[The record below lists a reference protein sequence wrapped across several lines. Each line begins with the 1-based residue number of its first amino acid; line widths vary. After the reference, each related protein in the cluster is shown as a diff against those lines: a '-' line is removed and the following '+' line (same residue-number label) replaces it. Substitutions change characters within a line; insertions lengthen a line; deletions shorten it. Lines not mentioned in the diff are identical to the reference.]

1 MLWFW
6 QRWRK
11 RLPSLPLPGL
21 PDNFLFQAQ
30 FLPIPP
36 PPSSSQ
42 LLSVPHK
49 YLVENN
55 RQLGW
60 PSDRRWATWRGAPT
74 SQNHSSL
81 WQLISCESLEWRSF
95 WWCLLWSLVNIILTH
110 WILLFDSRFVMFSG
124 PFAMIF
130 YGVQIFQETGNQ
142 IYSKRA
148 PCKTH
153 SKTLTTF
160 LDQTL
165 FRCECSYGRSGG
177 GNSQSDRGIFSNF
190 SD

>member
-1 MLWFW
+1 MRHLRDFDALISKYLWFCLW

-55 RQLGW
+55 RQPGW

-81 WQLISCESLEWRSF
+81 WQLISCESLRVAIMMVMSLKFGKYHFNTLDTFVWF
-95 WWCLLWSLVNIILTH
+95 QVCHVLWAVCHDLL
-110 WILLFDSRFVMFSG
+110 
-124 PFAMIF
+124 
-130 YGVQIFQETGNQ
+130 
-142 IYSKRA
+142 
-148 PCKTH
+148 
-153 SKTLTTF
+153 
-160 LDQTL
+160 
-165 FRCECSYGRSGG
+165 
-177 GNSQSDRGIFSNF
+177 RGTNLPR
-190 SD
+190 DW